1 MKFSVLYL
9 RTTSLSFCLHLAS
22 KIWLS
27 IVLTCAA
34 KNMCVVHAADIYG
47 LSGGK
52 LVMVFYW
59 INESFLQVDDFQ
71 HIKLYRYNFCCYLLE
86 VLSLKAYQLLIR
98 YVLQKFK

>member
-1 MKFSVLYL
+1 M
-9 RTTSLSFCLHLAS
+9 AS

-98 YVLQKFK
+98 YVLQKCK